1 MKQFEKRALALV
13 AGVAATFTVV
23 GVRLWSL
30 QIKHGSYYA
39 SQGRQNYLRKL
50 PIPAPRGN
58 IVTSNGVT
66 IASSK
71 PSWTLYYLNP
81 GVAMPGSEVKA
92 LAGMLSVSPHFITSQ
107 LASEAKIL
115 SPYDPVPITSNLTNR
130 QMTVIDE
137 NIGNLPNIRI
147 QPVAE
152 RYYPY
157 GSTMGNII
165 GYISSATLDTTVG
178 SAGLEAQYQKYLAG
192 SSGGEYAVVNSLGQ
206 LVKLYGQIVPTPG
219 DTLHLTINWRLEQ
232 TATKALAYTIQAM
245 HKPGDIGYSPQ
256 AKSGGVIAMNPNN
269 GDILAM
275 ASYPSYNPQKLVP
288 NNPQERSRY
297 YAQIATN
304 PARPM
309 EIRPIMGLYAPG
321 SVFKP
326 IMAVAALAS
335 KVITPTAKIYDP
347 GYFPLIPSFHSW
359 EYPGSFGWLNIK
371 QAIGLSDDTF
381 FYTLGYRMGI
391 HVMDSWMRKFKLN
404 QLTGIDL
411 PGEVRSAIPTPA
423 RLQQDQQATWT
434 TGWNLNTVI
443 GQGISQYTLIA
454 LARADSAIAN
464 GGTLYW
470 PHLGSYITTA
480 SGKMVKRIKP
490 VVQGKLNVP
499 SWLIHTVHTGME
511 YSAQDSNIANTG
523 TSGTGY
529 PTLVGFPRPLASK
542 TGTAQKAGPYN
553 NAFFLTYGPMPHPT
567 ILILVYI
574 NDGNW
579 GARSGYVARAIY
591 DQYFKVAD
599 PAAQASFDSIFGQGY
614 PWPFGYK
621 AHATS
626 AP

>member
-1 MKQFEKRALALV
+1 MQ
-13 AGVAATFTVV
+13 
-23 GVRLWSL
+23 
-30 QIKHGSYYA
+30 
-39 SQGRQNYLRKL
+39 
-50 PIPAPRGN
+50 
-58 IVTSNGVT
+58 
-66 IASSK
+66 
-71 PSWTLYYLNP
+71 
-81 GVAMPGSEVKA
+81 
-92 LAGMLSVSPHFITSQ
+92 
-107 LASEAKIL
+107 
-115 SPYDPVPITSNLTNR
+115 
-130 QMTVIDE
+130 
-137 NIGNLPNIRI
+137 
-147 QPVAE
+147 
-152 RYYPY
+152 
-157 GSTMGNII
+157 
-165 GYISSATLDTTVG
+165 
-178 SAGLEAQYQKYLAG
+178 
-192 SSGGEYAVVNSLGQ
+192 
-206 LVKLYGQIVPTPG
+206 
-219 DTLHLTINWRLEQ
+219 
-232 TATKALAYTIQAM
+232 
-245 HKPGDIGYSPQ
+245 
-256 AKSGGVIAMNPNN
+256 
-269 GDILAM
+269 
-275 ASYPSYNPQKLVP
+275 
-288 NNPQERSRY
+288 
-297 YAQIATN
+297 
-304 PARPM
+304 
-309 EIRPIMGLYAPG
+309 
-321 SVFKP
+321 
-326 IMAVAALAS
+326 
-335 KVITPTAKIYDP
+335 
-347 GYFPLIPSFHSW
+347 
-359 EYPGSFGWLNIK
+359 
-371 QAIGLSDDTF
+371 
-381 FYTLGYRMGI
+381 
-391 HVMDSWMRKFKLN
+391 
-404 QLTGIDL
+404 
-411 PGEVRSAIPTPA
+411 GEVRSAIPTPA